1 MPVRVAIDGFTGIG
15 RQFLLAVEAGGF
27 DDLFEIAAIRDPAGS
42 SAIADRIRFD
52 SVYGRFTGRVALQ
65 DDVLQIGDRSV
76 DLLHAGD
83 SGSVSWEKAG
93 VDLVIWG
100 AGGDPSSAIEAGAK
114 KVVTPGPGED
124 GVTLMPGV
132 NDASYDPD
140 QHHIV
145 GVGTAAGNALAR
157 LATILDRGFGLSRG
171 TYTVAHPTSPTRT
184 VGESIEGDDRRRGS
198 AAGNLIPFCSLITPE
213 LDAILPSL
221 AGRIDGTIVEVPVS
235 PVGWLSF
242 GVETERRLGRQEV
255 IDRILEAAE
264 EDSFLGMIGAV
275 HGRFVSSDFVAD
287 SRSVVVDL
295 DDLDMIGRSMILA
308 RAWFD
313 VEWSLACR
321 MADVVT
327 LVCESGIPGTA

>member
-1 MPVRVAIDGFTGIG
+1 MPVRVAIDGFTGVG
-15 RQFLLAVEAGGF
+15 RHFLLAVEAGGF
-27 DDLFEIAAIRDPAGS
+27 DDLFEVTAIRDPAGA

-52 SVYGRFTGRVALQ
+52 SIYGRFAGQVASI
-65 DDVLQIGDRSV
+65 DGVLHIGDRTV
-76 DLLHAGD
+76 DVLRVEN
-83 SGSVSWEKAG
+83 SESISWEEAG
-93 VDLVIWG
+93 VDLVVWG
-100 AGGDPSSAIEAGAK
+100 AGADPESAIAAGAK
-114 KVVTPGPGED
+114 KVVTPGLALD

-132 NDASYDPD
+132 NDTFYDPD

-157 LATILDRGFGLSRG
+157 LATILDRSFGLSRG
-171 TYTVAHPTSPTRT
+171 TYTVAHPASALRT
-184 VGESIEGDDRRRGS
+184 VGDRIEGVDRRHGS
-198 AAGNLIPFCSLITPE
+198 ALGNLIPYASMVSPE
-213 LDAILPSL
+213 LDAILPAL

-242 GVETERRLGRQEV
+242 CVETERRLNRQEAV
-255 IDRILEAAE
+255 DRLLDAAE
-264 EDSFLGMIGAV
+264 EDSLLGVIGAV

-287 SRSVVVDL
+287 SRSVVVEL
-295 DDLDMIGRSMILA
+295 DDLAMIGRSMILA

-313 VEWSLACR
+313 AEWSLACR